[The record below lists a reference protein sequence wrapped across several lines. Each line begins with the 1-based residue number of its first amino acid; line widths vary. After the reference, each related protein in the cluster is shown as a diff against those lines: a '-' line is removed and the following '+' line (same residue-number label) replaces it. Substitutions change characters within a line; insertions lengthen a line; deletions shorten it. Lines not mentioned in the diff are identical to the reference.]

1 MSPLPSIGP
10 DPPAVQVL
18 LAIYLNDHLAGSTVG
33 RDLSRRSADSN
44 RGTSYEPFLS
54 QLAGEIDEDRRS
66 LLAIMDALGV
76 RVDRFKAAAAWG
88 AEKLGRLKLNGQL
101 RGYSPLSRVVE
112 LEGLVLGVYGKR
124 ALWITLASSPAT
136 VPCSSPTSSRGSERA
151 LRASWRGWRPTAS
164 RPSRT
169 RWGRA
174 ANRLRPFPAISLAP
188 SADRAPPR
196 GGNSLR
202 RGPPGPLD
210 GRDDSRSAR
219 SSAGPSASILRVRHS
234 RAARSR
240 SICAR
245 RGPSAGYR
253 SPDASASRRRRLTTE
268 RPADARASAGRLL
281 LLDRCDA
288 PLGGPSVAIAFQGAA
303 SPT

>member
-10 DPPAVQVL
+10 DPPASEVL

-124 ALWITLASSPAT
+124 ALWITLGELARDRPVLVADELQ
-136 VPCSSPTSSRGSERA
+136 G
-151 LRASWRGWRPTAS
+151 LRA
-164 RPSRT
+164 
-169 RWGRA
+169 RA
-174 ANRLRPFPAISLAP
+174 ESQLEGLETHRIQAI
-188 SADRAPPR
+188 
-196 GGNSLR
+196 
-202 RGPPGPLD
+202 
-210 GRDDSRSAR
+210 
-219 SSAGPSASILRVRHS
+219 
-234 RAARSR
+234 
-240 SICAR
+240 
-245 RGPSAGYR
+245 
-253 SPDASASRRRRLTTE
+253 
-268 RPADARASAGRLL
+268 ADA
-281 LLDRCDA
+281 
-288 PLGGPSVAIAFQGAA
+288 LGPGG
-303 SPT
+303 